1 MISGQGLHRGGGD
14 RVNRFV
20 HSLGKLLREVAD
32 QERNIA
38 VALAKWRDLDWE
50 NIQPEEQVGAEFLF
64 GDHRF
69 QIAVCG
75 SNQSS
80 IGAQRPR
87 TAQADRK
94 STRLNS
100 SHTVISYAVFCL

>member
-1 MISGQGLHRGGGD
+1 MISGQGIHGGGGD

-69 QIAVCG
+69 QIAVWKR
-75 SNQSS
+75 SEEHTSELQS
-80 IGAQRPR
+80 RVDLVCRLLLEKKKKEKR
-87 TAQADRK
+87 TK
-94 STRLNS
+94 
-100 SHTVISYAVFCL
+100 

>member
-1 MISGQGLHRGGGD
+1 FSYIARPMISGQGIHGGGGD

-38 VALAKWRDLDWE
+38 LALAKWRDLDWE

-64 GDHRF
+64 GDNRF

-80 IGAQRPR
+80 IGAERSG
-87 TAQADRK
+87 TAQAFAF
-94 STRLNS
+94 SL
-100 SHTVISYAVFCL
+100 L